1 MDTTHALEVDTD
13 DVTTVGGAAAEI
25 TQVESMNSAI
35 PESPNT
41 EESTTP
47 ETVIESAP
55 SESFE
60 TSDIESP
67 PETGVAGDNVPEA
80 STLAQSLPDQ
90 TGVVFCRQL
99 TKRYRNAPRAALDD
113 VSLLIERGEF
123 VFLVGP
129 SGSGKTTLLRL
140 FLREEKASMGIV
152 SVGGLNVSQLPN
164 RQVPLLRQKLGVVFQ
179 DFRLLAKKTV
189 FENVAFALEVIGK
202 PSSHIDLAVPQVL
215 ELVGLA
221 DLGTRF
227 PHELSGGEQQRVAIA
242 RAIVNRP
249 EVLLADEPTG
259 NLDPATSAGIV
270 ELLSRINATGTTV
283 IMATHDSQIVDDLEK
298 RVVEMRDG
306 RIVRDQKRG
315 EYLRSHGTKRG

>member
-13 DVTTVGGAAAEI
+13 DVTTVGGAAMKL
-25 TQVESMNSAI
+25 TQVEPLDSAI
-35 PESPNT
+35 PESPSTEEAPASEVTVEPAPSVALEPNNT
-41 EESTTP
+41 ELIP
-47 ETVIESAP
+47 EPTVA
-55 SESFE
+55 SE
-60 TSDIESP
+60 DI
-67 PETGVAGDNVPEA
+67 PEA
-80 STLAQSLPDQ
+80 NTLAQVLPDQ

-113 VSLLIERGEF
+113 VSLLIEQGEF

-140 FLREEKASMGIV
+140 FLREEKPSMGVV

-202 PSSHIDLAVPQVL
+202 PRSHIDLAVPQVL

-259 NLDPATSAGIV
+259 NLDPSTSAGIV

-315 EYLRSHGTKRG
+315 EYLRSHETK